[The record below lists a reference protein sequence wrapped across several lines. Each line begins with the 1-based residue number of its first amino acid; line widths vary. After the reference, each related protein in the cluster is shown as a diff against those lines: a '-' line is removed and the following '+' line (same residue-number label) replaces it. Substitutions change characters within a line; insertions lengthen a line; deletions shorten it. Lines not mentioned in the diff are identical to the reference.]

1 MSDSARQPLPEPP
14 LPGSMRLR
22 DGGEPGR
29 FLMPAE
35 RRWCSWNG
43 LFGGALLGAAVEA
56 MEKVAGK
63 PLLSVSA
70 LYLQGLKENDV
81 LEVRAQ
87 LRGGGKA
94 VSLATAAGVHNGET
108 AVLAQGTLGA
118 FPEGVRP
125 ATAFAPRRPPEE
137 SRRRESLNYTP
148 GGVTDTLE
156 VRFADEDAAR
166 GANRAQL
173 WVRCVGVGGAMSA
186 AILTAVADHPPSAV
200 APIFGQGY
208 YGITLDSSM
217 RIAARLDRYSAG
229 EWVLLDVQFDALT
242 EQLGHAT
249 VQMWSSGG
257 DYLGVAAQ
265 TMRIRKAEAAKS

>member
-1 MSDSARQPLPEPP
+1 VSDSARQPLPEPP
-14 LPGSMRLR
+14 LPGSMGLR

-125 ATAFAPRRPPEE
+125 ATAFAPRRPPEA

-156 VRFADEDAAR
+156 VRFADEDVAR

-173 WVRCVGVGGAMSA
+173 WVRCVGVDGPMTA

-208 YGITLDSSM
+208 YGITLDSTM
-217 RIAARLDRYSAG
+217 RIAARLDKYPAG

-242 EQLGHAT
+242 DQMGHAS
-249 VQMWSSGG
+249 VQMWSRGG
-257 DYLGVAAQ
+257 DYLGLAAQ
-265 TMRIRKAEAAKS
+265 TTRMRKA